1 MRNKKNNFA
10 RKVENILTSGFLNLL
25 NIKVKK
31 QWKEKETQENST
43 FAGRIEDVD
52 VIYGN
57 VSVSVM
63 VGVARA
69 IMVHFVTVGLRLKD

>member
-1 MRNKKNNFA
+1 M
-10 RKVENILTSGFLNLL
+10 LTSGFLNLL
-25 NIKVKK
+25 DIKVKK

-52 VIYGN
+52 VSYGN

-63 VGVARA
+63 VSVARA

>member
-1 MRNKKNNFA
+1 M
-10 RKVENILTSGFLNLL
+10 
-25 NIKVKK
+25 
-31 QWKEKETQENST
+31 KEKETPKNST
-43 FAGRIEDVD
+43 FAGRIEDIE

-57 VSVSVM
+57 ISVSVM